1 MLVFP
6 PSQPVLPLVGLG
18 VFGILVGTGVKVAV
32 DVGVSVAVGVA
43 VAVSVGV
50 AVLVAVAV
58 FVAVAVAVNVG
69 VGEMKNSLTAVAAW
83 HPVNSMPMP
92 ITHIRN

>member
-83 HPVNSMPMP
+83 HPDNKMPMP